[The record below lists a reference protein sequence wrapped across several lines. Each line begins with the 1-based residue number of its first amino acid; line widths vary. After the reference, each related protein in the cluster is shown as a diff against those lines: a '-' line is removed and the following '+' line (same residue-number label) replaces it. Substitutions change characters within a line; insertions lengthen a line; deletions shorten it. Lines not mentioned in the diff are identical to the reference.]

1 MEKELLTRLTVKVT
15 ANSHRPG
22 LVSLV
27 DKILSIKVSAAPAD
41 GRANEEVCQTL
52 SQILHLA
59 PSLICVRYGHS
70 ARQKV
75 VEILGVDEESVFA
88 ILRQRLGKNPNIP
101 ACL

>member
-27 DKILSIKVSAAPAD
+27 DNVLGIKVAAAPAD
-41 GRANEEVCQTL
+41 GKANEELCQTL
-52 SQILHLA
+52 SQVLHIA

-75 VEILGVDEESVFA
+75 VEIIGVDEENVFA
-88 ILRQRLGKNPNIP
+88 ILRQRINRPSF
-101 ACL
+101 